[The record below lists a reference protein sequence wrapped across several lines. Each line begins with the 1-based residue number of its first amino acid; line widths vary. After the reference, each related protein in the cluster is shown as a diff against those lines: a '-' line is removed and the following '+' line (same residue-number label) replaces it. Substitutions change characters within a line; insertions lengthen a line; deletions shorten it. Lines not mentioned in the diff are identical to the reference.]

1 MNKSIF
7 LSLILSCLL
16 FYPAVVLG
24 AEDLTLNEYLQKV
37 SADNPDIALS
47 WQNVASASESV
58 IQARSALLPAVGVSA
73 DYVRNLSDIMQSTAV
88 ASAGAGQPLV
98 YQDVDTNMDNE
109 LTLAAGVSQ
118 TILNPEA
125 TARYAQA
132 RRNRQIQGNVDSFT
146 RKSILTA
153 AKKLYAQVQLS
164 YAIAD
169 VQADLERTSREVYEN
184 IQRKYDAGVVT
195 ELDLRMAEVDWKS
208 AISSTAE
215 ARKNADLA
223 MMSLKVLAGIDPDKQ
238 ISLVE
243 DQEELPDLPG
253 EASFSEVL
261 NKRGDYQ
268 AQVIAREIAD
278 IAKKAALASFL
289 PTVSTSFSYAV
300 GGYGNGTSF
309 DDYDFTSIQLGVTV
323 SLPVYTGG
331 YRTSL
336 VRSASIEKEKRSLEI
351 LKKQDEIEQEL
362 LSLNLQMQEARKRI
376 DSARVLKEAT
386 ERAYSLSRAALA
398 NGLGTQLAVSQA
410 GTNLAQSSMNLQY
423 ALYTYRALCYDW
435 ELAVGL

>member
-1 MNKSIF
+1 MNKSLL
-7 LSLILSCLL
+7 LSLLLSVLL
-16 FYPAVVLG
+16 LLAGTSLFG
-24 AEDLTLNEYLQKV
+24 EDLSLEDYLQKV
-37 SADNPDIALS
+37 SSDNPDIALS
-47 WQNVASASESV
+47 RQNVASASESV
-58 IQARSALLPAVGVSA
+58 VQARAALLPAVGVSA
-73 DYVRNLSDIMQSTAV
+73 DYVRNLTDIMQSTAV

-98 YQDVDTNMDNE
+98 FQDVDTNMDNE
-109 LTLAAGVSQ
+109 LTLAAGISQ

-132 RRNRQIQGNVDSFT
+132 RRNRQIQGNVDTFT

-169 VQADLERTSREVYEN
+169 VQADLEKTSSEVYEN
-184 IQRKYDAGVVT
+184 IQKKYEAGVVT

-208 AISSTAE
+208 AISATAE

-223 MMSLKVLAGIDPDKQ
+223 MMGLKMLGGIEPDKE
-238 ISLVE
+238 ITLVE

-253 EASFSEVL
+253 ELSFIEVL

-309 DDYDFTSIQLGVTV
+309 SDYDFTSMQLGVTV
-323 SLPVYTGG
+323 SMPVYTGG

-376 DSARVLKEAT
+376 DSARVLKDAT
-386 ERAYSLSRAALA
+386 ERAYALSRAALA

-423 ALYTYRALCYDW
+423 ALYTYRALYYDW